1 MPRPSKIHPHRGKF
15 RFRLA
20 GQEYEYETEREAKA
34 QFHILMGRHLAETGN
49 TDRPHTVAGAVEKW
63 LALNPSSA
71 YATWLPTFVE
81 FAGREYLMDVER
93 DILTRYHVHLKAQRV
108 KRNTYDR
115 ATKEWSVKATD
126 KPLAAGTVR
135 HYLKA
140 AAAVLEWARG
150 QGWLECEPVAPKVPK
165 GVRKARDV
173 EPGKLADAL
182 DDLPDRAGHILRF
195 IAATGCRPSEA
206 CRLEWRHV
214 NIDARVCSLD
224 VHKTMGETGEPR
236 TLYLTDAALVILQA
250 LKTDGAEGFIF
261 TSRLGKPY
269 TPAGLRAI
277 LRRHGG
283 FTPYQLRHSFAQQV
297 SDSGEVPVEVLSKL
311 LGHHDMK
318 TTAFYFKVRDQRARQ
333 AAKSIKLKIA
343 NRE

>member
-206 CRLEWRHV
+206 CKLEWSQVHLEAG
-214 NIDARVCSLD
+214 ICILPG
-224 VHKTMGETGEPR
+224 HKTAKKTGKPR
-236 TLYLTDAALVILQA
+236 TIYLTDEASVILRA
-250 LKTDGAEGFIF
+250 MLPKGEVPTGPVFR
-261 TSRLGKPY
+261 SRLGEPY
-269 TPAGLRAI
+269 TSSGLRSI

-283 FTPYQLRHSFAQQV
+283 INPYSLRHTFAQTALDTLPMEDV
-297 SDSGEVPVEVLSKL
+297 ATL
-311 LGHHDMK
+311 LGHADLA
-318 TTAFYFKVRDQRARQ
+318 TVQTYCQIRDRRAVA
-333 AAKSIKLKIA
+333 AAKSIRIGKA
-343 NRE
+343 E